1 MFQGTHAQTHAQ
13 PPSVLGVAFTP
24 ACAPLQLP
32 NARVHVYRTPDLTS
46 TLERVLRPPF
56 NEVVGLQH
64 TKIYVMD
71 DTVILS
77 GYGAS
82 CGFEMVVRWL

>member
-1 MFQGTHAQTHAQ
+1 M
-13 PPSVLGVAFTP
+13 
-24 ACAPLQLP
+24 
-32 NARVHVYRTPDLTS
+32 HVYRTPDLTS

-82 CGFEMVVRWL
+82 CGFEMVVNWL